1 MCVLPVLG
9 TIKDLGLALD
19 PQKHLLISPLEAE
32 GGEL

>member
-9 TIKDLGLALD
+9 TIKDLVLD
-19 PQKHLLISPLEAE
+19 PRKHLLISPLEAE